1 MTAART
7 SAPAVARPQRTD
19 ALLLLVGL
27 TAVSTSGPLMAA
39 MAVPAL
45 AIAFW
50 RNAMASAVLVPAVLL
65 TARAELRGLTSRER
79 RLAVVAGL
87 LLALHFGTWIPAVT
101 LTSVASATALVACQ
115 PVWAAL
121 IARSRGEHVSGR
133 TWLGIAVA
141 VAGAVLLTGA
151 DLQVS
156 GDALLGDG
164 LAVLGGAFAAAY
176 MTAGGEVRR
185 SVSTT
190 TYTALCYGVCALLLL
205 VVCVVG
211 RQSLVGYEADDWLK
225 LIGLTV
231 GAQLL
236 GHSVFNRVLRTVNP
250 TVVSMTILLEIPGA
264 ALIAAV
270 LLDQRPPLLA
280 LPAAV
285 LLLAGLAIVVRAGS
299 SEPSVPVE

>member
-1 MTAART
+1 M
-7 SAPAVARPQRTD
+7 SAPTVARPQRAD

-39 MAVPAL
+39 MTVPAL

-50 RNAMASAVLVPAVLL
+50 RNALAGAVLVPAVLL
-65 TARAELRGLTSRER
+65 TARAELLGLTSRER

-115 PVWAAL
+115 PVWTAL
-121 IARSRGEHVSGR
+121 IARCRGEHVAGR

-141 VAGAVLLTGA
+141 VSGAALLTGA
-151 DLQVS
+151 DLSVS

-190 TYTALCYGVCALLLL
+190 TYTALCYSVCAGLML

-211 RQSLVGYEADDWLK
+211 RQALVGYEADDWLK
-225 LIGLTV
+225 LVGLTI

-236 GHSVFNRVLRTVNP
+236 GHSVFNRVLRTVDP
-250 TVVSMTILLEIPGA
+250 TVVSMTVLLEIPGA

-299 SEPSVPVE
+299 TEPSVPVD